1 MKLAFVL
8 SLLCLPLMLAGCS
21 PGPANAGNSGSEQP
35 RGSIGIEELK
45 DRGILQGTV
54 SKGPLSPASP
64 PGVSGN
70 APVPRARVD
79 IAKTDGKSSMSV
91 ETDTGGK
98 FRVALAPGTYTIT
111 MPSLHGAMFSKDL
124 PASVTIA
131 PGQEQSLTIVLDT
144 GIR

>member
-1 MKLAFVL
+1 
-8 SLLCLPLMLAGCS
+8 MLAGCL
-21 PGPANAGNSGSEQP
+21 PGAANAGNSGSEPQ
-35 RGSIGIEELK
+35 RGSIGVDELK
-45 DRGILQGTV
+45 DRGILHGTV
-54 SKGPLSPASP
+54 SKGPLSPVSR

-79 IAKTDGKSSMSV
+79 IATTDGKSSISV
-91 ETDTGGK
+91 ETDAAGN

-124 PASVTIA
+124 PANVTIA
-131 PGQEQSLTIVLDT
+131 KGQEQSLTIVLDT